1 MTTITENMQNSAA
14 LQFVISQGWDY
25 KVGTAPNIVLAKCPY
40 CSKEF
45 HCYMELHSNDGQTQ
59 RDGLH
64 MCQRCG
70 KSNNIYGLKQYL
82 GISIPGVSS
91 QKDWASS
98 EKKID
103 PLPDINACHE
113 SLLADD
119 DAVEYLCNIR
129 GFSLDILK
137 KQKIGLT
144 KHFFKS
150 TGKDTRA
157 LVFPYLVNNNPVWV
171 HYRTLPDPNDLK
183 KVPKDFASPRGHEA
197 TLFNI
202 DALNQATNEI
212 VLVEGE
218 CNTIAALDKGIT
230 TICGVPGANIK
241 KAEWLDKI
249 EKLEKVYILYDKDK
263 VGQKAA
269 QELASRVGI
278 EKCFKIVL
286 PDFEVVTESGETRK
300 GKDLNE
306 WFVSGGGTAEEF
318 YKLKDDAVLF
328 GVDGVASTSDAL
340 DEFTEELENKGAS
353 QKYAWPIIADIV
365 QFDEGDIIDIL
376 AEEKVGKLQSV
387 DSKVL
392 MEDGSWR
399 RMGDLEIGDRLASID
414 GKENLVSAIYPQG
427 IQKLYRCTFSDG
439 RSTLAGGP
447 HLWSVNSV
455 NNWGEFKV
463 FTTEAIKHHH
473 INKQHHNAKLYIP
486 TIEGKFGTESEYL
499 PFDPWMLGCLLGDG
513 SFAVGSTLKLT
524 TTDDEIVRKFQER
537 LPKYGLQINAIGEHR
552 ERWKNGHI
560 KASSLTVKQ
569 FSITST
575 DGGKNYLIEVLK
587 NLGLHG
593 CTSDT
598 KFIPQIYLESSN
610 ESRVALLQGLMDTDG
625 TAGNRQGTPSYCTV
639 SPILAKDFVYL
650 VRSLGGICK
659 VGKPQKKT
667 FRYKGKLRHGLEA
680 YIIVVRVSDPLMC
693 FTLQRKLSRCKP
705 RENYARLTFDDISF
719 EKEGESQC
727 IFVSHPSHLYITDD
741 FIVTHNTTIAL
752 NLVEYMVD
760 TYKEDAIFISTEM
773 TRAKLARKWVCH
785 KSGICDSLPK
795 TADEAAALTAQFKQA
810 IPSVKELAANREGTL
825 YIAYPKY
832 STMDEIYKL
841 IIDCIR
847 RYGVKWIVVDN
858 IQRLCDLTIGNR
870 NRTQW
875 LSEIS
880 KRLSQIA
887 KDYNVQLIRIIQPHK
902 IGEGKMTVSG
912 SVDGSS
918 QINKDCD
925 CLLIA
930 NRAKISGVSK
940 DILEK
945 GGYIQSDTT
954 FAPEMLLTCALSRY
968 SAGGEVMVYF
978 NGATSTV
985 HTLTEGK
992 VKAMKSNNPVVGY
1005 EAQAESKNLPLN
1017 ALKDALDSSG
1027 GSDEGIKI

>member
-1 MTTITENMQNSAA
+1 MTTIPENMQNSAA

-25 KVGTAPNIVLAKCPY
+25 KVGTAPNIILAKCPY
-40 CSKEF
+40 CSKDF

-70 KSNNIYGLKQYL
+70 KSNNIYGLKQHL

-113 SLLADD
+113 ALLADD

-129 GFSLDILK
+129 GFSLDIVK

-183 KVPKDFASPRGHEA
+183 KVPKDFASPRGYEA

-202 DALNQATNEI
+202 DALNKATNEI

-218 CNTIAALDKGIT
+218 CNTIAALDKGIEN
-230 TICGVPGANIK
+230 ICGVPGANIK

-278 EKCFKIVL
+278 EKCYKIVL

-318 YKLKDDAVLF
+318 YKLKDNAVLF

-340 DEFTEELENKGAS
+340 DEFTEELTNKGAS
-353 QKYAWPIIADIV
+353 QKYVWPIIADIV
-365 QFDEGDIIDIL
+365 QFDEGDVIDIL
-376 AEEKVGKLQSV
+376 AEEKIGK
-387 DSKVL
+387 
-392 MEDGSWR
+392 
-399 RMGDLEIGDRLASID
+399 
-414 GKENLVSAIYPQG
+414 
-427 IQKLYRCTFSDG
+427 
-439 RSTLAGGP
+439 ST
-447 HLWSVNSV
+447 V
-455 NNWGEFKV
+455 
-463 FTTEAIKHHH
+463 
-473 INKQHHNAKLYIP
+473 
-486 TIEGKFGTESEYL
+486 
-499 PFDPWMLGCLLGDG
+499 
-513 SFAVGSTLKLT
+513 
-524 TTDDEIVRKFQER
+524 
-537 LPKYGLQINAIGEHR
+537 
-552 ERWKNGHI
+552 
-560 KASSLTVKQ
+560 
-569 FSITST
+569 
-575 DGGKNYLIEVLK
+575 
-587 NLGLHG
+587 
-593 CTSDT
+593 
-598 KFIPQIYLESSN
+598 
-610 ESRVALLQGLMDTDG
+610 
-625 TAGNRQGTPSYCTV
+625 
-639 SPILAKDFVYL
+639 
-650 VRSLGGICK
+650 
-659 VGKPQKKT
+659 
-667 FRYKGKLRHGLEA
+667 
-680 YIIVVRVSDPLMC
+680 
-693 FTLQRKLSRCKP
+693 
-705 RENYARLTFDDISF
+705 
-719 EKEGESQC
+719 
-727 IFVSHPSHLYITDD
+727 
-741 FIVTHNTTIAL
+741 AL

-785 KSGICDSLPK
+785 KAGICDSLPK
-795 TADEAAALTAQFKQA
+795 TADEAAALTEQFKQA

-978 NGATSTV
+978 DGATSTV
-985 HTLTEGK
+985 HKLTEGK
-992 VKAMKSNNPVVGY
+992 VKAMKLNNPAVGY
-1005 EAQAESKNLPLN
+1005 EAQSEAKNLPLN
-1017 ALKDALDSSG
+1017 ALKDALGSAGDSDG
-1027 GSDEGIKI
+1027 GINI